1 MKILNIR
8 AMNGPNLWAYRPVLV
23 MKLDLEDMA
32 EVASDEI
39 EGFVDRLLSIVP
51 GVAAHGCDTGE
62 PGRFSER
69 LRRGTYL
76 AHITEHVAIELTN
89 LAGMGVS
96 FGKARW
102 AGKPGVYNVV
112 IRYRAE
118 QATRFLLRTA
128 VELVESV
135 IAGAQEQFPLEER
148 LREAQRILD
157 RTELGP
163 STRAIVEAADKRGI
177 PWRRLNEHSLIELGY
192 GMYRKHIQA
201 AMTGQSSAI
210 AMEIAGD
217 KELTRQLLSDAFIP
231 VPEGRVVTS
240 YEEALEAWSDLD
252 GPVVIK
258 PLDGRQGHGVSLNL
272 NTREQIREGFDCAEE
287 YASQIIVEHYL
298 RGRDYRILVING
310 KLIAAAERKPA
321 HVIGDGKRT
330 VAELVTLENLNPL
343 RGEGHEKP
351 LSKMRIDAI
360 AEALLRKQG
369 LTPESVPAKG
379 QEVLLRE
386 NANLSTGGTARD
398 VTHLV
403 HPDTVAICER
413 ATRLIGLDICGIDL
427 VTPDISQP
435 VKRGEGGIVELNAAP
450 GLRMHLHP
458 SEGERHEVGEAIIDM
473 LYPPGSPFRIPII
486 AITGSNGKTTVT
498 RMTSY
503 IMATAGYT
511 VGTTTTDAIYIA
523 GQRLASGDMTGPMSA
538 RAILADPAVEFAVLE
553 TARGGIM
560 RGGLGYDWS
569 DVGIITNIQADHIGQ
584 DGIEDVE
591 DLIRVK
597 SLVAERVREGGTL
610 ILNADDENA
619 MAVLE
624 LDTVKGVNRKL
635 VLFSLCGDNRLVLN
649 HRAAGGTAYY
659 VRDGWIMEGINGLE
673 KKIIQVSN
681 MPATLNGA
689 AKFNV
694 ANALAAVAAARAQGV
709 PPGTVFLALA
719 RFDINRDNPGR
730 MNLYRVGAGYVMIDY
745 GHNPAAYESV
755 GQMVET
761 WREDGRRVSGVLGLP
776 GDRADWV
783 TQEAVKTAAR
793 SFDRLFL
800 REEVDLRGR
809 KPGELL
815 RLMRET
821 VRQVAPT
828 KECLEFD
835 DERQALQ
842 RAIDTMDDGEVIVAF
857 FDQLPV
863 AQEVLFRNGAVET
876 PVIGKGLSVDL
887 LPSAPHHADD
897 PAWIGN
903 HWR

>member
-1 MKILNIR
+1 MRILNIR

-32 EVASDEI
+32 EVASDEMD
-39 EGFVDRLLSIVP
+39 GFVDRLLSIVP
-51 GVAAHGCDTGE
+51 GVGTHGCDTGE
-62 PGRFSER
+62 PGRFAER

-76 AHITEHVAIELTN
+76 AHITEHVTIELTN

-112 IRYRAE
+112 VRYKAE

-135 IAGAQEQFPLEER
+135 IANTQASFPLQER
-148 LREAQRILD
+148 LEEAQRIAA

-163 STRAIVEAADKRGI
+163 STRAIADAADKRGI
-177 PWRRLNEHSLIELGY
+177 PWRRLNQDSLLQLGY
-192 GMYRKHIQA
+192 GVYRKHIQA
-201 AMTGQSSAI
+201 AMTSQSNAI

-217 KELTRQLLSDAFIP
+217 KELTRHLLSDAFIP
-231 VPEGRVVTS
+231 VPEGYVVTS
-240 YEEALEAWSDLD
+240 YEEALEAWEDLG

-258 PLDGRQGHGVSLNL
+258 PLDGRQGLGVSLNL
-272 NTREQIREGFDCAEE
+272 NTPEQVKEAFECAEE
-287 YASQIIVEHYL
+287 HSSQIIVEHFL
-298 RGRDYRILVING
+298 RGRDYRILTING

-321 HVIGDGKRT
+321 HVVGDGKRT
-330 VAELVTLENLNPL
+330 IAELVAIENLNPL

-351 LSKMRIDAI
+351 LSKMHIDAV

-369 LTPESVPAKG
+369 LAPESVPAKG

-403 HPDTVAICER
+403 HPETVALCER

-427 VTPDISQP
+427 VTPDITKP
-435 VKRGEGGIVELNAAP
+435 VIRGEGGIVELNAAP

-458 SEGERHEVGEAIIDM
+458 SEGPRHEVGEAIIDM
-473 LYPPGSPFRIPII
+473 LYPPGSPFRIPVISV
-486 AITGSNGKTTVT
+486 TGSNGKTTVT
-498 RMTSY
+498 RMISY

-511 VGTTTTDAIYIA
+511 VGATTTDAIYID
-523 GQRLASGDMTGPMSA
+523 GQRLATGDMTGPMSA
-538 RAILADPAVEFAVLE
+538 RAILADPAVEMAVLE
-553 TARGGIM
+553 TARGGIV

-569 DVGIITNIQADHIGQ
+569 DVGVVTNIQADHIGQ

-591 DLIRVK
+591 DLIRIK
-597 SLVAERVREGGTL
+597 ALVAERVREGGTL

-619 MAVLE
+619 MSVLE
-624 LDTVKGVNRKL
+624 LDTVRDVDRKV
-635 VLFSLCGDNRLVLN
+635 VLFSMCGDNRLVLH

-659 VRDGWIMEGINGLE
+659 VRDGWIMEGISGLE
-673 KKIIQVSN
+673 KKIIQVCN
-681 MPATLNGA
+681 IPATLNGA

-694 ANALAAVAAARAQGV
+694 ANALAAVAAARAQGI

-730 MNLYRVGAGYVMIDY
+730 MNLYRVGAGYVMLDY
-745 GHNPAAYESV
+745 GHNPAAFESV
-755 GQMVET
+755 AQMVES
-761 WREDGRRVSGVLGLP
+761 WRAEGRRVSAVLGLP

-783 TQEAVKTAAR
+783 TQEATRTAAR
-793 SFDRLFL
+793 TFDRLIL
-800 REEVDLRGR
+800 REDTDLRGR
-809 KPGELL
+809 EPGELL
-815 RLMRET
+815 RLMRESI
-821 VRQVAPT
+821 REVAPD
-828 KECLEFD
+828 KECVEIA
-835 DERQALQ
+835 DEQ
-842 RAIDTMDDGEVIVAF
+842 RALEQAICTMDDGEVVVAF
-857 FDQLPV
+857 FDKIAI
-863 AQEVLFRNGAVET
+863 AQEVLQRNGAAETTAIGQALTVE
-876 PVIGKGLSVDL
+876 L
-887 LPSAPHHADD
+887 LPGAPRHAEEA
-897 PAWIGN
+897 AWVGN
-903 HWR
+903 HLA